1 MNNNILFRVLAALTL
16 LLGTVKVNAFAQNV
30 TEGANQTGEYGQ
42 GAMNKTGE
50 AAGNVSEG

>member
-1 MNNNILFRVLAALTL
+1 M
-16 LLGTVKVNAFAQNV
+16 GTVKVNAFAQNV